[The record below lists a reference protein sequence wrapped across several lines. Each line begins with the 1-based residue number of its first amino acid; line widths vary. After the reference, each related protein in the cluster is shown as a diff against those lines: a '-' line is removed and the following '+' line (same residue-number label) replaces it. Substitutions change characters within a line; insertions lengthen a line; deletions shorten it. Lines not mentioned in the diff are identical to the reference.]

1 MTKADRLL
9 TLEFRGIPAIAI
21 MFSTIAIKGV
31 VWVWYRSV
39 KNSSVQAL

>member
-1 MTKADRLL
+1 MTRADRLL
-9 TLEFRGIPAIAI
+9 TLELRGIPAIAI
-21 MFSTIAIKGV
+21 MLITIAIKGI